1 MQEQH
6 EEKLTATAQATK
18 FLGVGL
24 TWVGSTVLFLY
35 VGSWA
40 DGRLGTKPWLSLLG
54 AVVGAAAGF
63 YYLIRQLATVTPRK
77 TDRKK

>member
-1 MQEQH
+1 VHEQR
-6 EEKLTATAQATK
+6 EEKLSATAQATR

-24 TWVGSTVLFLY
+24 TWVGSTVLFLLL
-35 VGSWA
+35 GSWA

-63 YYLIRQLATVTPRK
+63 YYLIRQLAAATPRK
-77 TDRKK
+77 TDRKE

>member
-1 MQEQH
+1 VPEQRDD
-6 EEKLTATAQATK
+6 KLSATAQATR

-24 TWVGSTVLFLY
+24 TWVGSTVLFLFL
-35 VGSWA
+35 GSWA

-63 YYLIRQLATVTPRK
+63 YNLIRQVAAATPRK
-77 TDRKK
+77 TDRQE